1 MFTEGWDTKAP
12 WSQHSGAPLLRNSA
26 LNEGGSGRR
35 GGAHKPIP
43 RLRRGRGG
51 KMRRPLF
58 PALVTA
64 VVVLLLP
71 PADAFVQAAG
81 QAAKRGRGGMCAGA
95 GALRMQ
101 QQDPRRR
108 RMLRIAEL
116 RREIATDV
124 QRKSDELRDSYKI
137 TRDRLGGQPPPQ
149 QFQRDA
155 KTAADA
161 AVASAAAA
169 AAAAAAASAS
179 ASADKTGSNI
189 AGTTYLDRLSLQT
202 NGAVDSG
209 ASKKSGSFSKA
220 EVTQP
225 MAKGRRRK
233 QLKEVQ
239 GDGFLLADGDASAN
253 DKLTNDKFIP
263 YASPG
268 EEKMDRLLRERR
280 TSFERRKWGTTGE
293 EEDDASGSNR
303 PRTRWGPKQLING
316 PPDMRLKRILRYQGQ
331 ASLRGAGMD
340 LDDDG
345 VGLDLDDAQPP
356 RAGLPSLSVCSARSS
371 SSLRF
376 P

>member
-1 MFTEGWDTKAP
+1 MVGAIG
-12 WSQHSGAPLLRNSA
+12 SGA
-26 LNEGGSGRR
+26 
-35 GGAHKPIP
+35 
-43 RLRRGRGG
+43 GG

-58 PALVTA
+58 PSLVTA
-64 VVVLLLP
+64 VAVLLLP
-71 PADAFVQAAG
+71 PADAFVQTAGPAAP
-81 QAAKRGRGGMCAGA
+81 RGRGGMCAASRRYVA
-95 GALRMQ
+95 GAVALHMQ

-116 RREIATDV
+116 RREIAQDV

-149 QFQRDA
+149 QSQRDA
-155 KTAADA
+155 RTAADA
-161 AVASAAAA
+161 AIAMAAAA
-169 AAAAAAASAS
+169 AAAAAAASVS
-179 ASADKTGSNI
+179 ASVDKTGSNM
-189 AGTTYLDRLSLQT
+189 AGATYLDRLSIQT
-202 NGAVDSG
+202 TGSVDSG
-209 ASKKSGSFSKA
+209 SSKKSGSFSKA

-233 QLKEVQ
+233 QLKEVH

-253 DKLTNDKFIP
+253 DKFIP
-263 YASPG
+263 YASAG

-280 TSFERRKWGTTGE
+280 TSFERRKWGTNGE

-356 RAGLPSLSVCSARSS
+356 RPGLPSLSVCSARSC
-371 SSLRF
+371 SSLTLANSLCCVHARKHT
-376 P
+376 